1 MTFRN
6 VLLCAGVVA
15 AALLPA
21 CRKAA
26 NSAPVSAIDLGKPS
40 GRIVRGIY
48 PGSEPWRWTAP
59 DFAFRLDPPGGGAT
73 VVELDVTIPTEL
85 IARTGPN
92 GIIAKVNGVEVGRK
106 SYARDGRDL
115 FSCKVPRQALETR
128 PALVEFSLEHATTHE
143 GRQIGVI
150 VVGVALKDYEQSR
163 EFKEAQLKEAHQAY
177 QRVVRE
183 RDKRL
188 SPEVQTQLMRV
199 FHDLPVWESVR
210 FLNVRI
216 LKNPMDLWMLQQIA
230 FEVRP
235 DVVVETG
242 TWHGGSA
249 LYWAYT
255 LNGLGLEQSRVV
267 TVDLQE
273 VYHEEGAGSHPLWKK
288 HVTFFKG
295 SSTDE
300 AIVRQIA
307 GIVKGKRTL
316 INLDSDHS
324 RDHVLKELRLYAPL
338 VSPGSYLAVEDT
350 HLDGVPTH
358 PEQGPGPMAAVRQ
371 FLAEGGGKDFEQ
383 DFSREAMIMTS
394 YPGGYLR
401 RKSN

>member
-26 NSAPVSAIDLGKPS
+26 NSAPVSAIDLGKPG

-73 VVELDVTIPTEL
+73 VAELDVTIPTEL

-143 GRQIGVI
+143 GRQIG
-150 VVGVALKDYEQSR
+150 L
-163 EFKEAQLKEAHQAY
+163 
-177 QRVVRE
+177 
-183 RDKRL
+183 
-188 SPEVQTQLMRV
+188 
-199 FHDLPVWESVR
+199 FHDLPVWESVL

-273 VYHEEGAGSHPLWKK
+273 AYHEEGAGSHPLWKK

-300 AIVRQIA
+300 AIIRQIA
-307 GIVKGKRTL
+307 AIVKGKRTL